1 MRNPFS
7 ASIQALAAPP
17 PPLLLEEASTLA
29 SCSLDSSGCHRATTA
44 AAAAAAQTLTL
55 MPQQE
60 VPDQIAAG
68 WFAVEAPERPG
79 SLQRSVSYSRLNAQA
94 REFVPRVTAV
104 VPPPRAVVPPPRAVV
119 RVFAAPPP
127 PSRAAFFAPPPPF
140 EFFASVRVGGGSAA
154 KEPELELEGAAPEP
168 STMDGL
174 ADEVAQK
181 ITKQVGVAFFL
192 GRCSWH
198 FDQTQTLGPS

>member
-1 MRNPFS
+1 MISIYNLASPEPYLLRNPFS

-79 SLQRSVSYSRLNAQA
+79 SLQRSGSYSRLNAQA
-94 REFVPRVTAV
+94 REFVPRVA
-104 VPPPRAVVPPPRAVV
+104 AVV

-127 PSRAAFFAPPPPF
+127 PSRPAFFAPPPPF
-140 EFFASVRVGGGSAA
+140 EFFASLRVGGGFAA
-154 KEPELELEGAAPEP
+154 KEPELEREGAAPEP